1 VLASDAVFANDEKQI
16 YVRVASCDGA
26 IYVDLANSSWEAV
39 RITADGWEI
48 VPHTP
53 VIFWRPPGMQALPRP
68 ERGGAITELRQFLNL
83 ENEDQWIL
91 YVGWLLGA
99 LQPKGP
105 FPLLILQGVHG
116 SAKSTN
122 TRVLRSLLDPNEAAI
137 RSEPGTTRDL
147 MISAKNSRC
156 LAFDN
161 LSFLSSSLCDAL
173 CRLSTGGGF
182 STRALYTDDGE
193 KIFQGTRPVI
203 LNGIDL
209 GIERADLLDRAI
221 CVWPPLIGEGARETE
236 AQFWARF
243 EVVCPRIL
251 GNLFDIVSCTLR
263 RLPGVRPCKLPRMAD
278 FATAVS
284 AAEPALG
291 WRQGTFLE
299 AYARNRESTSALAL
313 EASPLV
319 QPILRIA
326 EHGCWQGT
334 ATELL
339 GQLIAEQLNDQIGM
353 TRAYPRSPRQLSQEL
368 RRLVPNLRQLGI
380 NVEFSRAPG
389 PNSERVIT
397 IFKAGDARDAATQ
410 PA

>member
-1 VLASDAVFANDEKQI
+1 MATQHSKPDDSSPSEKSNPSKAKLDTSPTGVVKLAMPSLRLFHTADRQPFARIWIKGHWETYPIRSSLFADWLSGLCYHRHGVAPAQRTVSAAISVLASDAVFANDEKQI

-161 LSFLSSSLCDAL
+161 LSFLSSPLCDAL

-221 CVWPPLIGEGARETE
+221 CLCHHSSVRTLARPK
-236 AQFWARF
+236 RNSGHDS
-243 EVVCPRIL
+243 R
-251 GNLFDIVSCTLR
+251 SC
-263 RLPGVRPCKLPRMAD
+263 A
-278 FATAVS
+278 
-284 AAEPALG
+284 PA
-291 WRQGTFLE
+291 F
-299 AYARNRESTSALAL
+299 
-313 EASPLV
+313 
-319 QPILRIA
+319 
-326 EHGCWQGT
+326 
-334 ATELL
+334 
-339 GQLIAEQLNDQIGM
+339 
-353 TRAYPRSPRQLSQEL
+353 
-368 RRLVPNLRQLGI
+368 
-380 NVEFSRAPG
+380 
-389 PNSERVIT
+389 
-397 IFKAGDARDAATQ
+397 
-410 PA
+410 